1 MPEYVWQ
8 EPSECNRVDHVV
20 VATMKWKITLNH
32 MSFKSG
38 GDCTLQIL
46 PLQIE
51 KAGHHFYK
59 QKWSNILDTF
69 IYKFNEKALSTTL
82 SLCFLPDFFFFFL
95 RVGEMNVKLDQ
106 NGIFPE
112 ADDSL
117 KEWPW
122 KERVS
127 RSADSSSYSLMF
139 ESSSS
144 PAWVQWCPWV
154 RGKTCLAFCLTT
166 SYLKLLPKRNFCTR
180 H

>member
-82 SLCFLPDFFFFFL
+82 SLCFLPDFFFFF
-95 RVGEMNVKLDQ
+95 
-106 NGIFPE
+106 
-112 ADDSL
+112 
-117 KEWPW
+117 
-122 KERVS
+122 
-127 RSADSSSYSLMF
+127 
-139 ESSSS
+139 
-144 PAWVQWCPWV
+144 
-154 RGKTCLAFCLTT
+154 
-166 SYLKLLPKRNFCTR
+166 
-180 H
+180 